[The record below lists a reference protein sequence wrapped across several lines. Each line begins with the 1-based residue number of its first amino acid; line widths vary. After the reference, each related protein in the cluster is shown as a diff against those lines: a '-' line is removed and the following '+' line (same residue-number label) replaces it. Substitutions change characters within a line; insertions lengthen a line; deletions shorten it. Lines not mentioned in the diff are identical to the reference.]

1 MIKDQEK
8 ESLILEMLNT
18 AIEASEQMHAYL
30 SQGKEA
36 LFRQIHQDLYHMMV
50 SIEGIADKLKEE
62 ESGLTLPAAVASIK
76 FTLQRIFFLQAQ
88 TDGRLYIR

>member
-62 ESGLTLPAAVASIK
+62 SGLTLPSAVASIK
-76 FTLQRIFFLQAQ
+76 FTLQRI
-88 TDGRLYIR
+88 